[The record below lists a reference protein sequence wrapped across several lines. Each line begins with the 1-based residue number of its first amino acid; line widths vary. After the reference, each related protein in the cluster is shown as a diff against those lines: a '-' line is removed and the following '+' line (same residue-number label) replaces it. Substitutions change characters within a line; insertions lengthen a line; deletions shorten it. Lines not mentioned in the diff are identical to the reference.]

1 MFFHAAWL
9 TLCVET
15 MKSQLRFFLL
25 TGWLIPAGLAIVF
38 FGLWIIDI
46 VIPTLKGGS
55 FDQLYDLHQIRYLD
69 TTLGCTAAAFVW
81 VALAVFSW
89 ARGEV
94 KGLVTSTSI

>member
-1 MFFHAAWL
+1 M
-9 TLCVET
+9 
-15 MKSQLRFFLL
+15 QLRFFLL

-69 TTLGCTAAAFVW
+69 TTLGCTAVAFVW
-81 VALAVFSW
+81 LAFAVFRW
-89 ARGEV
+89 ARREE
-94 KGLVTSTSI
+94 KSLVTSTSTH